1 MTWSALVAG
10 FLTMVTQQI
19 HSLRWIG
26 VRSFHFARRA
36 ASEVKI
42 TCRSAGTSCNT
53 PAALSVLAPREPSF
67 DMGVGFVTAR
77 GAMVLIA
84 VERLTLP
91 SSRPALDFFMVV
103 SVLEQLK
110 PGPHFETEAR
120 AGARQPFAAFASL

>member
-1 MTWSALVAG
+1 MTWSALVSG

-36 ASEVKI
+36 ASEVKL

-53 PAALSVLAPREPSF
+53 PAAHSVL
-67 DMGVGFVTAR
+67 
-77 GAMVLIA
+77 AMVLIA
-84 VERLTLP
+84 VERLSLR
-91 SSRPALDFFMVV
+91 SSRPALGFFMVLSG

-110 PGPHFETEAR
+110 LGPHLEPDAR
-120 AGARQPFAAFASL
+120 TGARQPFAAFASL